1 MATAISDPDSRDT
14 TLADGASQN
23 AALPIVLVVDD
34 DPQMPRLIKAALA
47 ESPTD
52 VRGAASF
59 AECLKFLR
67 AQHPDAILLDIVLP
81 DANGLEAFRQ
91 IHEIA
96 PKVPVVFITATN
108 SSDTAIEAMKLGAF
122 DYLMK
127 PLDFANVKAVVRQ
140 ALEVRKWMNVPVRIQ
155 TSSEGDATN
164 DVLLGNSPPMQEVY
178 KAIGRVAPQD
188 ITVLIRGESGSGKEL
203 VARAIY
209 HHSRRANGAFLAV
222 NCAALTE
229 SLLESELFGHERGAF
244 TGAIARR
251 IGKFEQCSGGT
262 LFLDEIGDM
271 APSVQGK
278 VLRALQEQRFER
290 VGGTETVHAD
300 VRVIAATNR
309 DLERMVANNEFR
321 EDLFYRLNGFTI
333 TLAPLRERPE
343 DVLILLNRYLN
354 QFGRQLGKEVQGISP
369 DALGR
374 LLKYEWPGNVRQLQ
388 NVLRQSILKATGPM
402 LIADFLPPE
411 LQAESAAGEGA
422 PGDDSVASDLAPF
435 VDRQLRAESNSLY
448 AETTAFMDRFLLIK
462 VMRATDGNQSK
473 AAKLL
478 GMTRGSLRAKIRALG
493 ISIQC
498 RVMAAQDLPE
508 HDDSDSE

>member
-1 MATAISDPDSRDT
+1 
-14 TLADGASQN
+14 
-23 AALPIVLVVDD
+23 
-34 DPQMPRLIKAALA
+34 
-47 ESPTD
+47 
-52 VRGAASF
+52 
-59 AECLKFLR
+59 
-67 AQHPDAILLDIVLP
+67 
-81 DANGLEAFRQ
+81 
-91 IHEIA
+91 
-96 PKVPVVFITATN
+96 
-108 SSDTAIEAMKLGAF
+108 
-122 DYLMK
+122 
-127 PLDFANVKAVVRQ
+127 
-140 ALEVRKWMNVPVRIQ
+140 
-155 TSSEGDATN
+155 
-164 DVLLGNSPPMQEVY
+164 
-178 KAIGRVAPQD
+178 
-188 ITVLIRGESGSGKEL
+188 
-203 VARAIY
+203 
-209 HHSRRANGAFLAV
+209 
-222 NCAALTE
+222 
-229 SLLESELFGHERGAF
+229 
-244 TGAIARR
+244 
-251 IGKFEQCSGGT
+251 
-262 LFLDEIGDM
+262 
-271 APSVQGK
+271 
-278 VLRALQEQRFER
+278 